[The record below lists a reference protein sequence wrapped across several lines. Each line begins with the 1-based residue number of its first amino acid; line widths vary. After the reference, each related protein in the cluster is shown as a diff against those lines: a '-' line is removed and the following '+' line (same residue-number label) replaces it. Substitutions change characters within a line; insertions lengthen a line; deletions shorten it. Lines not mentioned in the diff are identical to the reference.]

1 VTEDSEV
8 GQPQGA
14 AHPGD
19 DEAPRPGDDEGLL
32 PGTRAGRPQ
41 GAAHPGDDEGP
52 LPNDDPPLLFTPLV
66 RQPGQA
72 IPDWLFGPRGMAG
85 LPAPLSPPQGVNIAV
100 GIDIIEVDRV
110 RKVFEHHGER
120 FLKRVFTEAEVWQ
133 CRGKAT
139 RLAGRFAAKEAISK
153 ALGTGIHGV
162 TWREMEVVQLRSGRP
177 TVRLHGNA
185 KRRAEMLGLSAFDV
199 SIADLKEFS
208 IAIAVAVQ
216 TSLSSL

>member
-1 VTEDSEV
+1 MT
-8 GQPQGA
+8 
-14 AHPGD
+14 D
-19 DEAPRPGDDEGLL
+19 DD
-32 PGTRAGRPQ
+32 Q
-41 GAAHPGDDEGP
+41 
-52 LPNDDPPLLFTPLV
+52 PLLFTPLV
-66 RQPGQA
+66 RKPGVA
-72 IPDWLFGPRGMAG
+72 IPDWLFGPAGLAG
-85 LPAPLSPPQGVNIAV
+85 LPAPLYAPQGVNIAV
-100 GIDIIEVDRV
+100 GIDIIEVGRV
-110 RKVFEHHGER
+110 QKVFERHGER
-120 FLKRVFTEAEVWQ
+120 FLQRVFTEAEVRQ

-162 TWREMEVVQLRSGRP
+162 AWREMEVVQLRSGRP

-216 TSLSSL
+216 TTLTE